1 MEELK
6 KVIDK
11 IEQLND
17 KIEQLKEKR
26 DNLLD
31 KDEQSYTKR
40 EIMFMKEYEAQLA
53 DFKLQLSDLNED
65 KERWFNK
72 LVEEEKRD
80 EIRNNTL
87 ATSLVAPNSIV
98 NGLGT
103 SKRNAPFIV
112 FPDSESI

>member
-11 IEQLND
+11 IEQLNQEI
-17 KIEQLKEKR
+17 KQLKEKR

-40 EIMFMKEYEAQLA
+40 EIMFMKEYEAQLL
-53 DFKLQLSDLNED
+53 KLEAQLSDLKVD
-65 KERWFNK
+65 KEWFKK
-72 LVEEEKRD
+72 LVEEEKRN

-87 ATSLVAPNSIV
+87 VAPIQGAFLIEELILSSV
-98 NGLGT
+98 GGGLFC
-103 SKRNAPFIV
+103 K
-112 FPDSESI
+112 